1 MLDSPLPPLIKLP
14 CTHKFLV
21 FYLTGSSPLNLPTLG
36 DFEPRKRPISPQN
49 WGVGGAKFGR
59 IISKHFLSPKPYLEP
74 PPKPGI
80 LGEPGTL
87 ERGRLP
93 SGKVIKIRSFSCK
106 PERISVLS
114 LTVKPVL
121 IGTNSA

>member
-1 MLDSPLPPLIKLP
+1 MNQPYPRIGGFRGQKLQFMTISSITRGLSPLPIYVLEDKQLRRI
-14 CTHKFLV
+14 
-21 FYLTGSSPLNLPTLG
+21 
-36 DFEPRKRPISPQN
+36 
-49 WGVGGAKFGR
+49 GG
-59 IISKHFLSPKPYLEP
+59 IISKHFLRPKFYLEP

-80 LGEPGTL
+80 PGEPGTL

-106 PERISVLS
+106 PDRISVLS